1 MTDKRA
7 EKLLDGLGI
16 AYEREPDWIT
26 QGRKADFYCST
37 RPRFWCEVKT
47 LGKLEDQHTL
57 ADALTEL
64 DRRAAGMAG
73 TPVRGQA
80 IAYIDG
86 RLTPGEAKTVMRLA
100 KRAAARFAAGDA
112 PDVVIALIPKDA
124 NPFSFVRF
132 SISTKDHKKVEFHCC
147 ASARGKYGT
156 PNGLVPEPH
165 DQKIRLRFSS
175 GTEKTLPAHQ
185 VVKWSDDFHV
195 AVVIYPHDK
204 PLKVLTAT
212 FTGPGNRLKNPERI
226 REAVSDANNQL
237 KNAVQYE
244 PAPGVLLIFH
254 DGLDVPDEV
263 IIESALYGDLKYTGR
278 KGTPN
283 QGKLVLDGD
292 GAWNR
297 DKNRTTGAVVYVRNN
312 GEPIVIHNYWARRPL
327 PAGIFK
333 CKEIAARR
341 NGKFEEVDFS
351 AKASRRAVDRLRRAR
366 FRAQQRLRGV
376 RGRLRK
382 RE

>member
-366 FRAQQRLRGV
+366 FRARQRLRGV